1 MAQYVITDADIW
13 AGSYEFSCYTA
24 SVKTD
29 VTVAEVDFTTMCSG
43 GWSTVKG
50 GLKTWTAEIE
60 GFNDLD
66 ESGGSSIDSRNWS
79 QLGSNDPWGMT
90 HTTAADAGVCY
101 FGNGLLSSVYPQG
114 PEVGAA
120 GKLSAKWAG
129 SSAFVRGQVAVNG
142 AKTTTGTGTILD
154 FGTTPTTSMKVY
166 AAVWVTAISGTSS
179 PTITVKVQSDDNS
192 GMSSATDRIT
202 FSAVTAIGAQW
213 ATPISFPSGERYWR
227 MSWTVSGSSP
237 SLTTVGMIGIQ

>member
-1 MAQYVITDADIW
+1 MAQYVITDADLF

-29 VTVAEVDFTTMCSG
+29 VSVAEVDFTTMCSA
-43 GWSTVKG
+43 GWTAVKG
-50 GLKTWTAEIE
+50 GLKSWTAEIE
-60 GFNDLD
+60 GYNDQDDATLA
-66 ESGGSSIDSRNWS
+66 SIDSRNWS
-79 QLGSNDPWGMT
+79 QLGANDPWGMT
-90 HTTAADAGVCY
+90 HTTAADAGVAY

-129 SSAFVRGQVAVNG
+129 TSAFVRGQVAVN
-142 AKTTTGTGTILD
+142 AARTTTGTGTILD

-166 AAVWVTAISGTSS
+166 AAVWVTAITGTST

-202 FSAVTAIGAQW
+202 FTAITAVGAQW
-213 ATPISFPSGERYWR
+213 AVPITFPASERYWR
-227 MSWTVSGSSP
+227 MSWTVTGSSP

>member
-1 MAQYVITDADIW
+1 MAQYVITDADIF

-24 SVKTD
+24 SVKTE
-29 VTVAEVDFTTMCSG
+29 VQVAEVDFTTMCSG
-43 GWSTVKG
+43 GWKAVKG
-50 GLKTWTAEIE
+50 GLKNWSAEVE

-66 ESGGSSIDSRNWS
+66 ESGGSSIDKRNWS
-79 QLGSNDPWGMT
+79 QLGSTDPYGIC
-90 HTTAADAGVCY
+90 HTTAADGGVCY

-142 AKTTTGTGTILD
+142 AKSSTGSGTALD
-154 FGTTPTTSMKVY
+154 FGASLSTSMNVY
-166 AAVWVTAISGTSS
+166 AAIWVTAISGTGT

-192 GMSSATDRIT
+192 GFTSATDRIT

-213 ATPISFPSGERYWR
+213 ATPIAWVSGERYWR
-227 MSWTVSGSSP
+227 MVWTVSGTTP